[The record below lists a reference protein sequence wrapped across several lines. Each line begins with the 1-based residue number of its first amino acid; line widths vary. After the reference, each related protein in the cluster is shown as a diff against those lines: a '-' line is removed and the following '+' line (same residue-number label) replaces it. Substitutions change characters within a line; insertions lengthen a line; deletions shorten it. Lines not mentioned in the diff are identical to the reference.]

1 MNKTV
6 IPNYCRQKSHFGA
19 MWYTD
24 LICKIVDTVA
34 TQMLIVCQNSSIWKS
49 NAMAFLMAFSS
60 SEPKTGL
67 GESANS
73 NAICWKN
80 WVNTL
85 KSELPWRK
93 KATKKPGCSMVR
105 EFNMATFLYTAAVTC
120 TSVRLIF
127 YQTS

>member
-6 IPNYCRQKSHFGA
+6 IPKNCRQKSHFGA
-19 MWYTD
+19 MWHTD
-24 LICKIVDTVA
+24 LICKIVDTVT
-34 TQMLIVCQNSSIWKS
+34 TQMSIACQISSIWKT
-49 NAMAFLMAFSS
+49 NAMAFSS
-60 SEPKTGL
+60 SESKTGL

-93 KATKKPGCSMVR
+93 NAPKKPEYSIVR
-105 EFNMATFLYTAAVTC
+105 EFNRVTFLYTAAV
-120 TSVRLIF
+120 R
-127 YQTS
+127 